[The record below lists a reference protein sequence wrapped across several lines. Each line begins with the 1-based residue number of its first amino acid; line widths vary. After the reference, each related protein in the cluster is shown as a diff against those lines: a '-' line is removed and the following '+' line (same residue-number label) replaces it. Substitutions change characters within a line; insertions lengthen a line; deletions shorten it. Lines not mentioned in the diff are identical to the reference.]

1 MSSKSY
7 KTYAELLQDGEQQ
20 YRGSHRAHEDFKRA
34 VTEGMKNTMI
44 TGYVKL
50 KKSAKPQD
58 KFGNAALQIMKG
70 NDAGDKMELLKL
82 LLKHGYGLSLG
93 TNGNTIFKLPK
104 DASVPESSIGDYIK
118 ATSQG
123 GHVDPNAG
131 ISSRPP
137 AAGEDTDDGS
147 TSGDSSSVATATTD
161 TRDKALNN
169 AQTTIE
175 QLKNDMLGMV
185 QERRQLVKHMEDM
198 KASFEQEL
206 ERASKQLHASEEE
219 KQNILAEG
227 RKMRQQFEEAE
238 DRLIQLEQHMATQ
251 RNDADSDGFASATS
265 SLDIEDPPENDDG
278 PAETKHSIWNLF
290 GVTRAP
296 ETPPSSAQ
304 PDPAGVPT
312 VDSEKKP
319 QKKPTQLAAVISPP
333 QPTPDE
339 NERRLKDEQA
349 SKKQAQLGY
358 NPSVNWYGQTT
369 QWGKIIHELDS
380 FSWGYGPE
388 FKTSIDP
395 WSLKQLE
402 AIDPFL

>member
-1 MSSKSY
+1 
-7 KTYAELLQDGEQQ
+7 
-20 YRGSHRAHEDFKRA
+20 
-34 VTEGMKNTMI
+34 MI
-44 TGYVKL
+44 QGYVKL
-50 KKSAKPQD
+50 KKSAAAQD
-58 KFGNAALQIMKG
+58 KFGNAALRIMKG

-93 TNGNTIFKLPK
+93 TSGNTMFKLPK
-104 DASVPESSIGDYIK
+104 NASVPESSIGDYIK

-131 ISSRPP
+131 VSSRPP

-147 TSGDSSSVATATTD
+147 GDGGSVATATTD
-161 TRDKALNN
+161 TRDKALKNS
-169 AQTTIE
+169 QTTIE

-185 QERRQLVKHMEDM
+185 QERRQLAKHMEDM

-206 ERASKQLHASEEE
+206 ERVSKQLHASEEE
-219 KQNILAEG
+219 KQNIINQG
-227 RKMRQQFEEAE
+227 REMKKLFEEAE
-238 DRLIQLEQHMATQ
+238 DRIIQLEQHMTTQ
-251 RNDADSDGFASATS
+251 GNDADSDGFASATS
-265 SLDIEDPPENDDG
+265 SLDIEDEDPPANDDG
-278 PAETKHSIWNLF
+278 PAEKKRSIWEMF
-290 GVTRAP
+290 GL
-296 ETPPSSAQ
+296 TPAQESPSTSAQ

-312 VDSEKKP
+312 TTKNPPVNKEP
-319 QKKPTQLAAVISPP
+319 VPTSASATAPLAAAVISPP

-339 NERRLKDEQA
+339 NESRLKDEQA